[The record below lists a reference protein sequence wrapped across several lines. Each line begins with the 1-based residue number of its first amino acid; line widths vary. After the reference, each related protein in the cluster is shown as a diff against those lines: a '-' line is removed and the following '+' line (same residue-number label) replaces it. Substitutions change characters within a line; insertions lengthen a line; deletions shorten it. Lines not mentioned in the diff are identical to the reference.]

1 MRKFY
6 FDYGFSSWLDR
17 EMVGKKYF
25 VVRINNDNKE
35 RIYPETPEEMA
46 SLLRERYSTN
56 EWKTDGLFGPFV
68 R

>member
-17 EMVGKKYF
+17 EMVGREYF
-25 VVRINNDNKE
+25 VYRVNNDDRE
-35 RIYPETPEEMA
+35 RLYPETPEEKA
-46 SLLRERYSTN
+46 HFLKERNSAN
-56 EWKTDGLFGPFV
+56 EFKTDGLFGPFV